1 MPDKRN
7 LDFAA
12 FEWITFDCYGTLIDW
27 EAGIKGVL
35 HSLLDARQVR
45 LGSEKLLELYAELEA
60 EIECQSKPYIS
71 YRDVLAQVVA
81 KIGERFGFV
90 ATQRQMKSLPE
101 SLPSWKPFPDTI
113 SALRRLKK
121 KYKLGIISN
130 TDDDLFAASAK
141 HLEGA
146 FDMVVTAQQARSYKP
161 ALNIFLL
168 AIKQARV
175 SKTEILHAGQS
186 VYHDII
192 PAQSLGLANVWVNR
206 RSSRNGSG
214 ATKSAS
220 AIPDVEVPDL
230 KSLAALAMLGPSDGK

>member
-1 MPDKRN
+1 METVSGHN
-7 LDFAA
+7 FSS
-12 FEWITFDCYGTLIDW
+12 
-27 EAGIKGVL
+27 EA
-35 HSLLDARQVR
+35 
-45 LGSEKLLELYAELEA
+45 
-60 EIECQSKPYIS
+60 SKKDI
-71 YRDVLAQVVA
+71 Q
-81 KIGERFGFV
+81 
-90 ATQRQMKSLPE
+90 
-101 SLPSWKPFPDTI
+101 
-113 SALRRLKK
+113 
-121 KYKLGIISN
+121 IISN

-141 HLEGA
+141 HLEVA

-206 RSSRNGSG
+206 RSGRNGSG

-230 KSLAALAMLGPSDGK
+230 KSLAALAMQGPIGRQMTRRSPAPTDLRVS